1 MCCHLQIEEGV
12 EGIGRKREKIPLPED
27 FDIGLDRRGLD
38 LNSAARKNN
47 NMGGQY
53 EGTFP

>member
-1 MCCHLQIEEGV
+1 M

>member
-38 LNSAARKNN
+38 HNSAARKNN
-47 NMGGQY
+47 NMGGQ
-53 EGTFP
+53 